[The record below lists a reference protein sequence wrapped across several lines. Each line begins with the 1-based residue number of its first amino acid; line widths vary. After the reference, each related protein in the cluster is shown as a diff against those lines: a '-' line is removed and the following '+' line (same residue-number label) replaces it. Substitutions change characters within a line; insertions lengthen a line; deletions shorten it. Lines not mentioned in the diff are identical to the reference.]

1 MQNYNP
7 KNPINFHDLIVMAD
21 ELYTALHDTI
31 DTVVEIYGNE
41 ACPTCGGAYVDD
53 NGDTFEETCDETC
66 SLNNATELCRR
77 INADGQLK
85 AVKKLHKVSN

>member
-21 ELYTALHDTI
+21 ELYEALHNTI

-41 ACPTCGGAYVDD
+41 ACPTCGREYIDD
-53 NGDTFEETCDETC
+53 NGDTFEETCDET
-66 SLNNATELCRR
+66 
-77 INADGQLK
+77 
-85 AVKKLHKVSN
+85 

>member
-21 ELYTALHDTI
+21 ELHKALDNIVDTI
-31 DTVVEIYGNE
+31 VELYGNE
-41 ACPTCGGAYVDD
+41 VCPTCG
-53 NGDTFEETCDETC
+53 EEEAGCASDC
-66 SLNNATELCRR
+66 ALVQASELCKR
-77 INADGQLK
+77 INISGQLK